1 MRRAFFDERGCRGEP
16 KTEANFKSMNL
27 SRWRRYGRMGAAKP
41 WKPRL
46 HNFREPIGVALE
58 TLRTH
63 KMRSFL
69 MLLGIVLSVST
80 LIMVVSLISGVNL
93 YVANRIANLGSNVF
107 LVLRFPIITD
117 MDELVKATRRNRPI
131 TWDDYLYLRDNSTLA
146 VRVGAQVN
154 LLGRTKANGQT
165 LEDTTIYG
173 VTANIGDMKT
183 DGPASGRYIADT
195 DNQHRSLVALIGSD
209 IAENVT
215 LGVDPI
221 GKEIDVD
228 GRPYQVVGI
237 GKPIGTVLGQ
247 PQDNYVY
254 IPIETW
260 LKFYATSNTSLA
272 INVQTN
278 GSDWMSRTQE
288 ESQTL
293 MRARRRLHPNDLD
306 NFGILDGGSLVSLFK
321 RITGAL
327 AASMVGIVAVFLV
340 IGGVVIMNVML
351 ATVIERTR
359 EIGIRK
365 SLGARRGDILLQ
377 FLTETAVMSTIG
389 GAIGVA
395 LAYGFALLIAANTP
409 VPMHVPISAVII
421 ALTVS
426 TAVGVFFGIY
436 PASKAANLSP
446 IEALGQE
453 W

>member
-1 MRRAFFDERGCRGEP
+1 MKLQAR
-16 KTEANFKSMNL
+16 
-27 SRWRRYGRMGAAKP
+27 
-41 WKPRL
+41 
-46 HNFREPIGVALE
+46 HIREPIGVALE

-93 YVANRIANLGSNVF
+93 YVANRIANLGANVF

-117 MDELVKATRRNRPI
+117 TEEFVKATRRNKPI
-131 TWDDYLYLRDNSTLA
+131 TWDDYIYLRDNSKLA
-146 VRVGAQVN
+146 MRVGAQAN
-154 LLGRTKANGQT
+154 QLGRTKANGQT
-165 LEDTTIYG
+165 VEDTTIYG

-183 DGPASGRYIADT
+183 EGPASGRYITDT
-195 DNQHRSLVALIGSD
+195 DNQHRSLIALIGSD
-209 IAENVT
+209 IGEK
-215 LGVDPI
+215 LFPGVDPI

-228 GRPYQVVGI
+228 GRPYEIIGV

-247 PQDNYVY
+247 TQDNYVY

-260 LKFYATSNTSLA
+260 MKYYVTSKTSLA
-272 INVQTN
+272 INVQTR

-288 ESQTL
+288 EFQTL
-293 MRARRRLHPNDLD
+293 MRSRRRLGPNDLD
-306 NFGILDGGSLVSLFK
+306 NFGILDGGSLVDLFK

-351 ATVIERTR
+351 ATVTERTR

-389 GAIGVA
+389 GMIGVA
-395 LAYGFALLIAANTP
+395 LAYVFAAVIAAYTP

-426 TAVGVFFGIY
+426 TAVGIFFGLY
-436 PASKAANLSP
+436 PANKAANLSP
-446 IEALGQE
+446 IEALRQE
-453 W
+453 V

>member
-1 MRRAFFDERGCRGEP
+1 MKLQTR
-16 KTEANFKSMNL
+16 
-27 SRWRRYGRMGAAKP
+27 
-41 WKPRL
+41 
-46 HNFREPIGVALE
+46 HFREPIGVALE

-93 YVANRIANLGSNVF
+93 YVANRIANLGANVF

-117 MDELVKATRRNRPI
+117 TEEFVKATRRNKPI
-131 TWDDYLYLRDNSTLA
+131 TWDDYIFLRDNSKLA
-146 VRVGAQVN
+146 LRVGAQAN
-154 LLGRTKANGQT
+154 QLGRTKANGQT
-165 LEDTTIYG
+165 VEDTTVYG

-183 DGPASGRYIADT
+183 EGPASGRYITDT
-195 DNQHRSLVALIGSD
+195 DNQHHSLVALIGSD
-209 IAENVT
+209 IGEK
-215 LGVDPI
+215 LFPGVDPI

-228 GRPYQVVGI
+228 GRPYEVVGV

-247 PQDNYVY
+247 TQDNYVY

-260 LKFYATSNTSLA
+260 MKYYITSKTSLA
-272 INVQTN
+272 INVQTR

-288 ESQTL
+288 EFQTL
-293 MRARRRLHPNDLD
+293 MRARRRLGPNELD
-306 NFGILDGGSLVSLFK
+306 NFGILDGGSLVDLFK

-351 ATVIERTR
+351 ATVTERTR

-389 GAIGVA
+389 GIIGVA
-395 LAYGFALLIAANTP
+395 LAYVFAMIIAANTP

-426 TAVGVFFGIY
+426 TAVGIFFGLY
-436 PASKAANLSP
+436 PANKAANLSP
-446 IEALGQE
+446 IEALRQE
-453 W
+453 V

>member
-1 MRRAFFDERGCRGEP
+1 MKLQTR
-16 KTEANFKSMNL
+16 
-27 SRWRRYGRMGAAKP
+27 
-41 WKPRL
+41 
-46 HNFREPIGVALE
+46 HFREPIGVALE

-93 YVANRIANLGSNVF
+93 YVANRIANLGANVF

-117 MDELVKATRRNRPI
+117 TEEFVKATRRNRTI
-131 TWDDYLYLRDNSTLA
+131 TWDDYIFLRDNSKLA
-146 VRVGAQVN
+146 LRVGAQAN
-154 LLGRTKANGQT
+154 QLGRTKANGQT
-165 LEDTTIYG
+165 VDDTTVYG

-183 DGPASGRYIADT
+183 EGPASGRYITDT

-209 IAENVT
+209 IGEK
-215 LGVDPI
+215 LFPGVDPI

-228 GRPYQVVGI
+228 GRPYEVVGV

-247 PQDNYVY
+247 TQDNYVY

-260 LKFYATSNTSLA
+260 MKYYATSKTSLA
-272 INVQTN
+272 INVQTR

-288 ESQTL
+288 EFQTL
-293 MRARRRLHPNDLD
+293 MRSQRRLGPNELD
-306 NFGILDGGSLVSLFK
+306 NFGILDGGSLVDLFK

-351 ATVIERTR
+351 ATVTERTR

-389 GAIGVA
+389 GIIGVA
-395 LAYGFALLIAANTP
+395 FAYVFAMIIAANTP

-426 TAVGVFFGIY
+426 TAVGIFFGLY
-436 PASKAANLSP
+436 PANKAANLSP
-446 IEALGQE
+446 IEALRQE
-453 W
+453 V

>member
-1 MRRAFFDERGCRGEP
+1 MKLQTR
-16 KTEANFKSMNL
+16 
-27 SRWRRYGRMGAAKP
+27 
-41 WKPRL
+41 
-46 HNFREPIGVALE
+46 HFREPIGVALE

-93 YVANRIANLGSNVF
+93 YVSNRIANLGANVF

-117 MDELVKATRRNRPI
+117 TEEFVKATRRNKPI
-131 TWDDYLYLRDNSTLA
+131 SWDDYVFLRDNSKLA
-146 VRVGAQVN
+146 LRVGAQAN
-154 LLGRTKANGQT
+154 QLGRTKANGQT
-165 LEDTTIYG
+165 VEDTTVYG

-183 DGPASGRYIADT
+183 EGPASGRYITDT

-209 IAENVT
+209 IGEK
-215 LGVDPI
+215 LFPGVDPI
-221 GKEIDVD
+221 GKEIEVD
-228 GRPYQVVGI
+228 GRPYEVVGV

-247 PQDNYVY
+247 TQDNYVY

-260 LKFYATSNTSLA
+260 MKYYFTSRTSLA
-272 INVQTN
+272 INVQTR

-288 ESQTL
+288 EFQTL
-293 MRARRRLHPNDLD
+293 MRSRRRLGPNDLD
-306 NFGILDGGSLVSLFK
+306 NFGILDGGSLVDLFK

-327 AASMVGIVAVFLV
+327 AASMVGIVAVFIV

-351 ATVIERTR
+351 ATVTERTR

-377 FLTETAVMSTIG
+377 FLTETAVMSTVG
-389 GAIGVA
+389 GMIGVA
-395 LAYGFALLIAANTP
+395 LAYAFAMVIAANTP

-426 TAVGVFFGIY
+426 TAVGIFFGLY

-446 IEALGQE
+446 IEALRQE
-453 W
+453 T

>member
-1 MRRAFFDERGCRGEP
+1 MKLQTR
-16 KTEANFKSMNL
+16 
-27 SRWRRYGRMGAAKP
+27 
-41 WKPRL
+41 
-46 HNFREPIGVALE
+46 HFREPIGVALE

-93 YVANRIANLGSNVF
+93 YVANRIANLGANVF
-107 LVLRFPIITD
+107 LVLRYPIITD
-117 MDELVKATRRNRPI
+117 TEEFVKATRRNKPI
-131 TWDDYLYLRDNSTLA
+131 TWEDYIYLRDNSKLA
-146 VRVGAQVN
+146 LRVGAEAYQ
-154 LLGRTKANGQT
+154 LGRTKANGQT
-165 LEDTTIYG
+165 VEDTTVYG

-183 DGPASGRYIADT
+183 EGPASGRYITDI

-209 IAENVT
+209 IGEK
-215 LGVDPI
+215 LFPGVDPI

-228 GRPYQVVGI
+228 GRPYEVIGV

-247 PQDNYVY
+247 TQDNYVY

-260 LKFYATSNTSLA
+260 MKYYVTSNTSLA
-272 INVQTN
+272 INVQTR
-278 GSDWMSRTQE
+278 GSDWMSRSQE
-288 ESQTL
+288 EFQTL
-293 MRARRRLHPNDLD
+293 MRARRRLGPNDPD
-306 NFGILDGGSLVSLFK
+306 NFGILDGGSLVDLFK

-351 ATVIERTR
+351 ATVTERTR

-365 SLGARRGDILLQ
+365 SLGARRSDILLQ

-389 GAIGVA
+389 GLIGVA
-395 LAYGFALLIAANTP
+395 LAYAFAVAIADNTP

-421 ALTVS
+421 ALGVS
-426 TAVGVFFGIY
+426 TAVGIFFGLY
-436 PASKAANLSP
+436 PANKAANLSP
-446 IEALGQE
+446 IEALRQE
-453 W
+453 V

>member
-1 MRRAFFDERGCRGEP
+1 M
-16 KTEANFKSMNL
+16 
-27 SRWRRYGRMGAAKP
+27 
-41 WKPRL
+41 KPRL
-46 HNFREPIGVALE
+46 HSFREPIGVALE

-80 LIMVVSLISGVNL
+80 LIMVVALISGVNL

-107 LVLRFPIITD
+107 LVLRFPILTD
-117 MDELVKATRRNRPI
+117 MDAVVKATRRNKPI
-131 TWDDYLYLRDNSTLA
+131 TWDDYVYLRDNSRLA
-146 VRVGAQVN
+146 LRVGAQAN
-154 LLGRTKANGQT
+154 YLGRTKANGQT
-165 LEDTTIYG
+165 VEDTTIYG

-183 DGPASGRYIADT
+183 EGPASGRYITDT
-195 DNQHRSLVALIGSD
+195 DNEHRSFVALIGSD
-209 IAENVT
+209 IADKLYPGT
-215 LGVDPI
+215 DPI

-228 GRPYQVVGI
+228 GRPYEIVGV

-247 PQDNYVY
+247 TQDNYVY

-260 LKFYATSNTSLA
+260 MKFYATSATSLA
-272 INVQTN
+272 INVETR
-278 GSDWMSRTQE
+278 GGGWMARTQDE
-288 ESQTL
+288 LQSL
-293 MRARRRLHPNDLD
+293 MRARRHLSPSEPD
-306 NFGILDGGSLVSLFK
+306 NFGIVDGGSLVGLFQ

-351 ATVIERTR
+351 ATVTERTR
-359 EIGIRK
+359 EIGLRK

-389 GAIGVA
+389 GIIGVA
-395 LAYGFALLIAANTP
+395 LAYVFAMVIAANTP

-426 TAVGVFFGIY
+426 TAVGIFFGLY

-446 IEALGQE
+446 IEALRQE
-453 W
+453 V